1 MCSFSA
7 NIFSF
12 DRHRDRPFPPICLS
26 HRPCITKKDTAYT
39 FRSSALVGSGKTLG
53 PNKEKQPVPFSGYKP
68 PFDLLSGAKTNLP
81 DSLKP
86 NNTSTSCLQY
96 VFLETASVCIIVQSR
111 VAAALPLR
119 FRTGWYPAVKIAIFF
134 FATLPPCRHLQN
146 TARHTTDRFLPPKFE
161 PCKTYFAK
169 KNTMYQAVRVNH
181 FHPGNSEKPV
191 QNHQNVGIG
200 KGIFAIDIVGRYVI
214 FTF

>member
-12 DRHRDRPFPPICLS
+12 DRHRDHPFPPICLS

-96 VFLETASVCIIVQSR
+96 VFCGNRLRLHPRAKPRCRRSAAPIQNRMVSGSKDSNFFSLPPYHRVGIAKMQQDIPQTASFPLNSNHAKRISLKKTLCIK
-111 VAAALPLR
+111 L
-119 FRTGWYPAVKIAIFF
+119 
-134 FATLPPCRHLQN
+134 
-146 TARHTTDRFLPPKFE
+146 
-161 PCKTYFAK
+161 
-169 KNTMYQAVRVNH
+169 
-181 FHPGNSEKPV
+181 SE
-191 QNHQNVGIG
+191 
-200 KGIFAIDIVGRYVI
+200 
-214 FTF
+214 

>member
-68 PFDLLSGAKTNLP
+68 PLDLLSGAKTNLP

-96 VFLETASVCIIVQSR
+96 VFCGNRLRLHPRAKPRCRRS
-111 VAAALPLR
+111 AAPIQNR
-119 FRTGWYPAVKIAIFF
+119 MVSGSKDSNFF
-134 FATLPPCRHLQN
+134 FLCHP
-146 TARHTTDRFLPPKFE
+146 TTVSASPKYS
-161 PCKTYFAK
+161 KTYH
-169 KNTMYQAVRVNH
+169 R
-181 FHPGNSEKPV
+181 PLPSP
-191 QNHQNVGIG
+191 
-200 KGIFAIDIVGRYVI
+200 
-214 FTF
+214 

>member
-96 VFLETASVCIIVQSR
+96 VFCGNRLRLHPRAKPRCRRSAAPIQNRMVSGSKDSNFFLCHPTTVSASPRCS
-111 VAAALPLR
+111 
-119 FRTGWYPAVKIAIFF
+119 
-134 FATLPPCRHLQN
+134 
-146 TARHTTDRFLPPKFE
+146 
-161 PCKTYFAK
+161 KTYH
-169 KNTMYQAVRVNH
+169 R
-181 FHPGNSEKPV
+181 PLPSP
-191 QNHQNVGIG
+191 
-200 KGIFAIDIVGRYVI
+200 
-214 FTF
+214 